1 MDIQRE
7 KEPIIMQNYQH
18 MNLVLSTDPKPR
30 LKWTPEL
37 HQRFVDAVAHLGGAH
52 KATPK
57 SLMRAMGITGLTL
70 YHLKSHLQKYRLGK
84 TQKPENHSMNENMK
98 RLHEQIE
105 VQRHLQLRIEAQG
118 KYLQRVL
125 RRAQEMIAG
134 YGCCSEALEEAKA
147 ELSELA
153 SMVSYGYQSDEVRET
168 RMGSIDSSL
177 TSLEEAPT
185 VKTKKKKR
193 KGNRDEEEQSSS
205 VSEGDYKRFI
215 DLNVEYV

>member
-7 KEPIIMQNYQH
+7 KEPIIMQNYH
-18 MNLVLSTDPKPR
+18 HINLVLSTDPKPR

-37 HQRFVDAVAHLGGAH
+37 HQRFVDAVVHLGGAH

-205 VSEGDYKRFI
+205 VSEGDYKRLI